1 MLEAALEALTA
12 LIQPINLLFLALGVL
27 VGLAAGLIPG
37 LGGSVGLALL
47 LPLVY
52 GMDPVPA
59 LAMMIGL
66 LAVNN
71 TSDTFP
77 AVLLGVPG
85 SAGGAATIMD
95 GHPLAKQ
102 GQAGRALGAAFTAS
116 MFGGI
121 IGAIALFLIIP
132 VAEPIVLAAGSPE
145 LFMLALFGLSMVG
158 ILSRGRSPLAG
169 ILLGALGLLLSTI
182 GAAPASPEYRFTF
195 GIGYLIDGIP
205 LVIVVMGMFAI
216 PELIELIRRDRTISE
231 IGTVLTGGRFQGAT
245 DTFRHKWLVLRS
257 SIIGMALGA
266 IPGVGGSAT
275 TWIMYGLTT
284 QSYRDKSKFG
294 KGDIRGVIGP
304 EAANNSTDAGHLLPT
319 LLFGVPAGASM
330 AVLLGGMILLG
341 VQPGPQLIQNDLPLL
356 MTIAWSLALANIL
369 GTAICFLLRNRIAKL
384 TTIRPGRLVPLL
396 MVAIMLG
403 AFQSNANLG
412 DLVVLL
418 IVGAFGWGV
427 QRAGWS
433 RAPFLIGFVLGPVT
447 ERYLH
452 ISIDLYGGAFLAR
465 PGVLIIGALTVAILV
480 LGFIRPK
487 ALQTL
492 QEPTE
497 EAIEGPIR
505 RVVRRF
511 RKRFNLPTTT
521 SVITIPT
528 EEKQEDGVDA
538 TASEAKEDKR

>member
-1 MLEAALEALTA
+1 
-12 LIQPINLLFLALGVL
+12 
-27 VGLAAGLIPG
+27 
-37 LGGSVGLALL
+37 
-47 LPLVY
+47 
-52 GMDPVPA
+52 
-59 LAMMIGL
+59 
-66 LAVNN
+66 
-71 TSDTFP
+71 
-77 AVLLGVPG
+77 
-85 SAGGAATIMD
+85 
-95 GHPLAKQ
+95 
-102 GQAGRALGAAFTAS
+102 
-116 MFGGI
+116 
-121 IGAIALFLIIP
+121 
-132 VAEPIVLAAGSPE
+132 
-145 LFMLALFGLSMVG
+145 
-158 ILSRGRSPLAG
+158 
-169 ILLGALGLLLSTI
+169 
-182 GAAPASPEYRFTF
+182 
-195 GIGYLIDGIP
+195 
-205 LVIVVMGMFAI
+205 
-216 PELIELIRRDRTISE
+216 
-231 IGTVLTGGRFQGAT
+231 
-245 DTFRHKWLVLRS
+245 
-257 SIIGMALGA
+257 
-266 IPGVGGSAT
+266 
-275 TWIMYGLTT
+275 MYGLTT

-452 ISIDLYGGAFLAR
+452 ISIDLYGGAFVGR
-465 PGVLIIGALTVAILV
+465 PGVLIIGALTIAILV

-497 EAIEGPIR
+497 EGLEGPIR
-505 RVVRRF
+505 RAVRRF

-521 SVITIPT
+521 SIITIPT
-528 EEKQEDGVDA
+528 EDAQKDEDAVET